1 MIKLNIATISPS
13 KIASGMLA
21 LMKNLCLLILFIVM
35 GTPLFSR
42 NAPITIATN
51 IGLCQIGLIA
61 VPVTVVNFIDVS
73 SISLRIEYDPTVMT
87 YSSFVANDQL
97 GTMIVNDVPVSANL
111 HKIMIVWGETAP
123 RTFTDGS
130 TLITLLFTYF
140 SGTTPLIFNNT
151 ANGGGDCEYADENG
165 NSMNDT
171 PTATY
176 YMNSMIQTVPAQISL
191 TNINISNGHTAT
203 YKATQTINLAGN
215 GSFFTVQN
223 GGSTVMVS
231 GQRIQFFP
239 GATVQSGAYLHAL
252 ITDPCIFPNIP
263 QNKYTSCVGID
274 RLSDEAK
281 PQTTFVPSM
290 FTVYPNPTNDKFNL
304 EIVAQNMDDMFTVE
318 LYGMFGEKV
327 QTEILIGQRKH
338 AFSLSNRP
346 IGIYFISVK
355 SGDQTE
361 ALKIIKK

>member
-1 MIKLNIATISPS
+1 MIKHDLATISLS
-13 KIASGMLA
+13 KIVCGKHASV
-21 LMKNLCLLILFIVM
+21 KCLCLLILFNVI
-35 GTPLFSR
+35 GTHLFSR
-42 NAPITIATN
+42 DAPITTATN
-51 IGLCQIGLIA
+51 IGICQAGLVA
-61 VPVTVVNFIDVS
+61 VPVTVVNFTDVS

-87 YSSFVANDQL
+87 YSSFVSNAQL
-97 GTMIVNDVPVSANL
+97 GTMIVNDVSISANL
-111 HKIMIVWGETAP
+111 HKIMIVWGETTP
-123 RTFTDGS
+123 RTFTNDS

-140 SGTTPLIFNNT
+140 NGTTPLIFNNT

-165 NSMNDT
+165 NPMNDT
-171 PTATY
+171 PTEIY
-176 YMNSMIQTVPAQISL
+176 YMNSIVQTVPAQLNL
-191 TNINISNGHTAT
+191 TNINISNGHAAT
-203 YKATQTINLAGN
+203 YKATQTLNLAGS
-215 GSFFTVQN
+215 GSFFNVQN
-223 GGSTVMVS
+223 GGSTILVS

-239 GATVQSGAYLHAL
+239 GTTMQSGAYLHAL
-252 ITDPCIFPNIP
+252 ITDPCIFPNTP
-263 QNKYTSCVGID
+263 QNKLTSCVGID
-274 RLSDEAK
+274 RLSAEAK
-281 PQTTFVPSM
+281 LQRTFVPSM

-304 EIVAQNMDDMFTVE
+304 EIVAQNMDDTFTVD